1 MVKWVVLSFWQS
13 EIFTR
18 VLQSEEYEE
27 NEDKT
32 VMALGLLSTID
43 TILTVMED
51 HKEVTHA
58 FTGCS
63 PGVRRPS
70 LTRFPLSLQVTQ
82 QLEGICL
89 QVIGLVLQKPIIGMA
104 GVFVGLCFP
113 TRTPP
118 ASVLEGNAQRL
129 SFPQFLHKTF
139 LKSFHTGGVRICS
152 GTLLLLIF

>member
-1 MVKWVVLSFWQS
+1 MLCILQS

-51 HKEVTHA
+51 HKEVMHA
-58 FTGCS
+58 TSGCLS
-63 PGVRRPS
+63 AVRRPLS
-70 LTRFPLSLQVTQ
+70 DMPYRSLQVTQ
-82 QLEGICL
+82 QLESICL

-104 GVFVGLCFP
+104 GVFVGLSCVSHSSCSE
-113 TRTPP
+113 
-118 ASVLEGNAQRL
+118 AEVSSVCPQDLPYAAQ
-129 SFPQFLHKTF
+129 
-139 LKSFHTGGVRICS
+139 KSFHTGGVGLIES
-152 GTLLLLIF
+152 GTSVSTARTLFT